1 MVADLG
7 EPNRPLSGGRVWTW
21 KWPETL
27 SARGWQWCRVYH
39 LSTHTPDA
47 ITHRAFGPLHRLD
60 HHTPPAAHP
69 AICPEGRS
77 VLYVAGTLATALGE
91 VFGDLGEAAV
101 CPRFRV
107 GLLRPR
113 TEIVVLD
120 LRSEGAAMR
129 IGALPSLATGAYPR
143 VRTQAWAR
151 AIYEDQPA
159 RRPVHG
165 VYYHAAH
172 SNGRALALW
181 DTDGAVDHVR
191 IRARQRQDFALA
203 DAAIWPRVLV
213 AAAELEMTAARV
225 DSCPLCDISAT

>member
-39 LSTHTPDA
+39 LSAHTPDA

-91 VFGDLGEAAV
+91 VSGDLGEAAV

-129 IGALPSLATGAYPR
+129 IGALPSLATGAIHGFALRPGHGPSTKISRRAARYTVSTTTPR
-143 VRTQAWAR
+143 TATVARWRCGTPMVLSTMCGLAR
-151 AIYEDQPA
+151 ASA
-159 RRPVHG
+159 RTSR
-165 VYYHAAH
+165 
-172 SNGRALALW
+172 
-181 DTDGAVDHVR
+181 
-191 IRARQRQDFALA
+191 
-203 DAAIWPRVLV
+203 WPTRLSG
-213 AAAELEMTAARV
+213 LGFWWPPPSSR
-225 DSCPLCDISAT
+225 